1 MFDFVHL
8 PTYLQNVTAVTLLLK
23 GTTFGWPPFFVF
35 DFVYLRP
42 YGVPMAQTP
51 EKKVKARVVEI
62 LKAHGAYYFF
72 PATFGMGR
80 SGVPDIVCCVDGKF
94 LAIECK
100 AGAGKTTALQ
110 NRELELIK
118 KAGGVQMVVNE
129 KNISEVAV
137 LLSKIR
143 NYRGTLAPK

>member
-1 MFDFVHL
+1 
-8 PTYLQNVTAVTLLLK
+8 
-23 GTTFGWPPFFVF
+23 
-35 DFVYLRP
+35 
-42 YGVPMAQTP
+42 MAQTP

-94 LAIECK
+94 FAIECK

-118 KAGGVQMVVNE
+118 KAGGVQVVINE
-129 KNISEVAV
+129 KNISEVAI
-137 LLSKIR
+137 LLSLMR
-143 NYRGTLAPK
+143 NYQKTPAPKEKAQPCK